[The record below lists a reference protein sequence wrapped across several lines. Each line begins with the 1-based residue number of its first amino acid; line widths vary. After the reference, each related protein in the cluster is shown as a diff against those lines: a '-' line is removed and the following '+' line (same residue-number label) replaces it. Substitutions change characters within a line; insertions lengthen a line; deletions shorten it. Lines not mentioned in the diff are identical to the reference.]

1 MPSIALIG
9 PDGAGKTTLTRR
21 LERSGLARF
30 KYLYMGIDI
39 PASNVALPTSRW
51 IERFKAHSGAS
62 SGGSGAE
69 ATARPGEPRGWIRP
83 ARRAIR
89 STARLGNRLAEEWF
103 RQLLSWYYQRRGFT
117 VLCDRHFVFD
127 FSREIAGP
135 GAESLDRRLH
145 RWCLLH
151 LYPRPDLVIFLDA
164 PGELLFA
171 RKGESSVAEL
181 ERRRQAFLRAGAKV
195 PNFVRVDAT
204 RPLED
209 VYAEVAQHV
218 MRVSSPQAASPRAV
232 PPTTRETA

>member
-9 PDGAGKTTLTRR
+9 PDGAGKTTLTRM
-21 LERSGLARF
+21 LERSGLAPY

-39 PASNVALPTSRW
+39 PASNVALPTSRL
-51 IERFKAHSGAS
+51 IERLRSRTGA
-62 SGGSGAE
+62 GGAGSNPDA
-69 ATARPGEPRGWIRP
+69 PHGWIRRG
-83 ARRAIR
+83 RRAIR
-89 STARLGNRLAEEWF
+89 SAARLGNRLAEEWF

-135 GAESLDRRLH
+135 AAESLDRRLH
-145 RWCLLH
+145 RWSLH

-181 ERRRQAFLRAGAKV
+181 ERRRQGFLRVGANV
-195 PNFVRVDAT
+195 PNFVRVDAA

-209 VYAEVAQHV
+209 VFADVVQHV
-218 MRVSSPQAASPRAV
+218 MRVSTPRVRSARQAP
-232 PPTTRETA
+232 RETA